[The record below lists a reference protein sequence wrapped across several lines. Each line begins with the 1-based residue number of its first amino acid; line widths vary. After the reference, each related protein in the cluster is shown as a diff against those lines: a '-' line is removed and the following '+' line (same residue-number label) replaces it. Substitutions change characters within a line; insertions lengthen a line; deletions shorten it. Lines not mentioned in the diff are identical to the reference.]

1 MDRVKMSRKDR
12 AKQFAP
18 FDALK
23 GLHDALKLKEY
34 QHEKIAKGEMSEDDA
49 RVISDV
55 LLSLEDDDTVSLTYY
70 DDGYHK
76 TYKGKIIL
84 DANERKIFLD
94 KKEICLD
101 SLIKIEKVNLK

>member
-1 MDRVKMSRKDR
+1 MDRVKMPRKDR

-23 GLHDALKLKEY
+23 GLHEALRLKEY

-49 RVISDV
+49 KAISDV
-55 LLSLEDDDTVSLTYY
+55 LIGLEDDDIVKLTYY
-70 DDGYHK
+70 DDGYNK

-84 DANERKIFLD
+84 DTFKRIIYLD
-94 KKEICLD
+94 KKEISLD
-101 SLIKIEKVNLK
+101 NLIKIEKCIR

>member
-1 MDRVKMSRKDR
+1 MDRVKMPRKDR

-49 RVISDV
+49 KAISDV
-55 LLSLEDDDTVSLTYY
+55 LISLEDDDLVNLIYF

-94 KKEICLD
+94 KKEICIDNLV
-101 SLIKIEKVNLK
+101 KIEKINLK